1 MVRAKKIPII
11 KALQYISLCQYGRM
25 ILFKRHKI
33 LNLVTV
39 FAVTLFF
46 GCESNFKEVQKI
58 NVTEFTPSGDADKVN
73 LKYTDSGLIKV
84 VLLSP
89 KMLDF
94 STVDFPFTEF
104 PKGIDVTLF
113 DNKGKTTRV
122 TSNYAISYKVTGIID
137 LQGKVKI
144 VAEKAQ
150 TLETEQLYYDQKNEW
165 FFTEK
170 KFKFTDIKGSS
181 NGQGIDFSKDF
192 KIINSQRLTGE
203 FDSSE

>member
-1 MVRAKKIPII
+1 MN
-11 KALQYISLCQYGRM
+11 
-25 ILFKRHKI
+25 LFKRHTI
-33 LNLVTV
+33 VNLVTV
-39 FAVTLFF
+39 FTVTLFF

-73 LKYTDSGLIKV
+73 LKYTDSGLIKA

-94 STVDFPFTEF
+94 ATVDFPFTEF
-104 PKGIDVTLF
+104 PKGIDVTLY
-113 DNKGKTTRV
+113 DQKGQATRV
-122 TSNYAISYKVTGIID
+122 TSKYAISYKVTGIID

-144 VAEKAQ
+144 VSEKGQ
-150 TLETEQLYYDQKNEW
+150 VLETEQLYYDQKNEW

-170 KFKFTDIKGSS
+170 KFKFTDLKGSS

-203 FDSSE
+203 FESAE